1 MEIPALHGIAR
12 FSLFRMSLSNAA
24 PKAGWQEVTKGT
36 DKDPKTAASFK
47 AIGKA
52 WIARVAVPRDRD
64 DQILWMRTVTKGYSM
79 STEVFDSNLR
89 LTNSLTEWLPGN
101 SPILTEP
108 ELKTTFF
115 NGMPQAWKA
124 AYRAAG
130 KNYQEESHTAI
141 LAYMRG
147 SERESDLKA
156 KRNVAKQQRNGSSNR
171 SIGGKTNSS
180 GGQGKNHNGKNRSNN
195 RDQGRNVR
203 PRHEASKIAMSARDD
218 EHHCYEH
225 VDATHKWKECFE
237 HPRFGSQNRERVKRE
252 SQARPGNAGG
262 RGRGNGCGRNGNGR
276 AHHANPIEQA
286 NEANVNEILAEG
298 SEDELF
304 AIENEMEI
312 VLTFSMQDKELHEM
326 HAFIAQEDTAAEKYA
341 KALREHGEESVAAA
355 LDGLTRLSKREEPG
369 WGDSEPDDDAKPSA
383 VTATKPKPR
392 RCKRS
397 KLIDR
402 SPCPNSIHEE
412 ELPCGRYEDYNPNQV
427 LDLEQNISSVA
438 FDHPHDERCIPS
450 ECKTWD
456 RKSKFTSSSFAS
468 ETVNTHTAHHLDVL
482 KIQRKHQK
490 ESTKETSASQHG
502 MTSSETATRNVP
514 IMRTSS
520 TRTSHSHIVMSKT
533 CTTLN
538 RPKTM
543 VDHTNQSAS
552 TKMHTES
559 ESYLLE
565 TAVSNAVTSLYDEIH
580 EFKLEVKERVD
591 SKPSTNEADSLLN
604 NKRPMRPIVHTC
616 LHKLFKENV
625 RVCR

>member
-1 MEIPALHGIAR
+1 MSQISEQLLHTFDLQPPPFEEDRKISTMIEKDQKEHSYKMNMPPCGIGLEKMTRHIHEFSERAGNMEIPVSHGLAR
-12 FSLFRMSLSNAA
+12 FFLFRMSLSNAA

-156 KRNVAKQQRNGSSNR
+156 KRNVAKQQRNGSLNR
-171 SIGGKTNSS
+171 SIGGKNNSSS

-237 HPRFGSQNRERVKRE
+237 HPRFGS
-252 SQARPGNAGG
+252 
-262 RGRGNGCGRNGNGR
+262 
-276 AHHANPIEQA
+276 
-286 NEANVNEILAEG
+286 
-298 SEDELF
+298 
-304 AIENEMEI
+304 
-312 VLTFSMQDKELHEM
+312 
-326 HAFIAQEDTAAEKYA
+326 
-341 KALREHGEESVAAA
+341 
-355 LDGLTRLSKREEPG
+355 
-369 WGDSEPDDDAKPSA
+369 
-383 VTATKPKPR
+383 
-392 RCKRS
+392 
-397 KLIDR
+397 
-402 SPCPNSIHEE
+402 
-412 ELPCGRYEDYNPNQV
+412 
-427 LDLEQNISSVA
+427 
-438 FDHPHDERCIPS
+438 
-450 ECKTWD
+450 
-456 RKSKFTSSSFAS
+456 
-468 ETVNTHTAHHLDVL
+468 
-482 KIQRKHQK
+482 
-490 ESTKETSASQHG
+490 
-502 MTSSETATRNVP
+502 
-514 IMRTSS
+514 
-520 TRTSHSHIVMSKT
+520 
-533 CTTLN
+533 
-538 RPKTM
+538 
-543 VDHTNQSAS
+543 
-552 TKMHTES
+552 
-559 ESYLLE
+559 
-565 TAVSNAVTSLYDEIH
+565 
-580 EFKLEVKERVD
+580 
-591 SKPSTNEADSLLN
+591 
-604 NKRPMRPIVHTC
+604 
-616 LHKLFKENV
+616 
-625 RVCR
+625 